1 MIKTSE
7 YYYIDYQYILADEKF
22 LGGGEESERGGGG
35 NNPSP
40 KLLRSLQDELNMMIN
55 NEHPFDHPLTPFYFG
70 RINRLQLNFVM
81 NIVKLVMN

>member
-55 NEHPFDHPLTPFYFG
+55 NEHPFDDPL
-70 RINRLQLNFVM
+70 NRF
-81 NIVKLVMN
+81 